1 MKEMKKYLL
10 LLGIIFFSCTHQNQ
24 RSDKTPTI
32 PSNNISVNQKNTAK
46 PLIIGGKQYSGYVT
60 GSSLTAP
67 DKAFTMDDIDD
78 IDFVYF
84 DINPLDPAKMNGLNG
99 VEQLF
104 GAKNLKTI
112 RIDGRNLDKV
122 DLSLLEQFSDSIEI
136 EIWIRG
142 NSDVLPDLSLLE
154 SLDGLNIL
162 DAVFEDFCTLK
173 IPTGLKGLTLS
184 GENLHKIDLS
194 IIETLHELTG
204 LRIEGDITRLPD
216 LTKLEKLRD
225 ITIENA
231 YLESLEGIGAP
242 NIRWIEINN
251 GAELNSLA
259 PLNNL
264 PHLEFLTIISRGSTT
279 LRIADISNLPNLK
292 NLRLLMPF
300 TRIDLQGIENM
311 PMLGELWI
319 TESESFNIEGIGK
332 LGNLWRLFLKLV
344 SPQPSVEFLRGMP
357 NLSELSLFGD
367 IEFLD
372 IYPIQ
377 STEPY
382 QILDFSPLATIK
394 NLRRFGCTGFIIKN
408 IAALDVLDAL
418 SIRDDES
425 PGYIYLA
432 GSRLYDSMDRSRHP
446 LVLEHPFRE

>member
-1 MKEMKKYLL
+1 MRKIFLL
-10 LLGIIFFSCTHQNQ
+10 TLCIVFLSCTNHNN
-24 RSDKTPTI
+24 SKTSVIPTNDANKTENEQLAD
-32 PSNNISVNQKNTAK
+32 PSNNTNKTESEQLAD
-46 PLIIGGKQYSGYVT
+46 PLILGGKPYVDFHGKAYRKDEAELFTSLVCDFNPNAVVRWYSFEG
-60 GSSLTAP
+60 
-67 DKAFTMDDIDD
+67 I
-78 IDFVYF
+78 
-84 DINPLDPAKMNGLNG
+84 
-99 VEQLF
+99 EQLV
-104 GAKNLKTI
+104 NL
-112 RIDGRNLDKV
+112 RYLSV
-122 DLSLLEQFSDSIEI
+122 D
-136 EIWIRG
+136 
-142 NSDVLPDLSLLE
+142 
-154 SLDGLNIL
+154 
-162 DAVFEDFCTLK
+162 
-173 IPTGLKGLTLS
+173 
-184 GENLHKIDLS
+184 GENLDTVDFAPLS
-194 IIETLHELTG
+194 SLSNLEG
-204 LRIEGDITRLPD
+204 LYIHGNITRLPD

-225 ITIENA
+225 ITIENT
-231 YLESLEGIGAP
+231 YLKSLEGIGAP

-251 GAELNSLA
+251 GAGLNSLA

-264 PHLEFLTIISRGSTT
+264 PQLEFLTIISRGSTT

-382 QILDFSPLATIK
+382 QTLDFSPLATIK
-394 NLRRFGCTGFIIKN
+394 NLRRLGCTGFIIKN

-432 GSRLYDSMDRSRHP
+432 GSRLYDETEKSRHP
-446 LVLEHPFRE
+446 LVLEHPVRE